1 MIKIVSLDLLKN
13 NKVLLDISK
22 YTIDLYLAYL

>member
-13 NKVLLDISK
+13 NKVLLGISK